1 MGILTLITLLVGVPG
16 AAAGG
21 GAWKLSHNL
30 TGDKFFDGFD
40 FFTQP

>member
-1 MGILTLITLLVGVPG
+1 MGAFGTIAVLLILGEV
-16 AAAGG
+16 AE

-30 TGDKFFDGFD
+30 TGDSFFDGFD